1 MTHGENWFEK
11 FMRRGRTV
19 PGQQN
24 GLRDEHIRNG
34 SSIAVGDALKW
45 EVHDA
50 FGDAPAT
57 ITLTL
62 REQIERVP
70 HVHLTGFILD
80 SAYRETLPERW
91 EATGA
96 YRGSLD
102 DDSEIDVI
110 APLVVAPVKNLV
122 PGTPHTIEIPVPLDR
137 IVALRFGSL
146 TNRAWVER
154 AGEHVWLVDHERT
167 PRLDDFVTL
176 WGTDP
181 VVHRVALRTDGPLRI
196 EPVEDVLLSELNNR
210 GGE

>member
-1 MTHGENWFEK
+1 MTRGGTWFGE
-11 FMRRGRTV
+11 FMRRGRTMA
-19 PGQQN
+19 GDCK
-24 GLRDEHIRNG
+24 GLGDEHIRNG
-34 SSIAVGDALKW
+34 SSIAVGDALEW

-50 FGDAPAT
+50 VGGAPAT

-70 HVHLTGFILD
+70 YVHLTGFILD
-80 SAYRETLPERW
+80 GAFRGTLPERW
-91 EATGA
+91 EATDT

-102 DDSEIDVI
+102 DGSEIEVI

-122 PGTPHTIEIPVPLDR
+122 PGTAHTIDIPVPLDR

-154 AGEHVWLVDHERT
+154 AREHVWLVDHERT
-167 PRLDDFVTL
+167 PRLDDFATQ

-181 VVHRVALRTDGPLRI
+181 VVHRVALRTDGPLRL
-196 EPVEDVLLSELNNR
+196 EPVEDVLLSELYR
-210 GGE
+210 RKGE